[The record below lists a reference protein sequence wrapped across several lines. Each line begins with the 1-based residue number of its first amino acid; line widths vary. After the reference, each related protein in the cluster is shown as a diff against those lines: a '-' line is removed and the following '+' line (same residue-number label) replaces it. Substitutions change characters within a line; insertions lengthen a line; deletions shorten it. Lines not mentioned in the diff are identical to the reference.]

1 MINHTAMIWII
12 FILRNFRWV
21 WFSVF
26 MVCCLILYLIKVT
39 AIVSCLLCR
48 LYGFI
53 TVFERLQSA
62 ELTNLM
68 AVIRLMIIR
77 ITFMVVFIASVLV
90 RKTSLFTS
98 DGNNEEDLSD
108 LNECWEN
115 VIGNELYKLY
125 IFQVLLS
132 IGFNTVI
139 FEYLVTIVAK
149 TFKLVTYPLVI
160 AFISLFQFICSI
172 VRYRCEWS
180 WYHYQQLFLL
190 AWLVLLPSLISF
202 DLAQYWPDFLFEMD
216 EHCIFLST
224 SKGNCSI

>member
-1 MINHTAMIWII
+1 MEKFEQNRKK
-12 FILRNFRWV
+12 ILVRLWYVAF
-21 WFSVF
+21 
-26 MVCCLILYLIKVT
+26 LYLIKVT

-90 RKTSLFTS
+90 RKTSLFKS
-98 DGNNEEDLSD
+98 DDKSD
-108 LNECWEN
+108 QNSSDRDSESDECWEN
-115 VIGNELYKLY
+115 IIGNELYKLY
-125 IFQVLLS
+125 MFQVLLS

-149 TFKLVTYPLVI
+149 TFEYVKPHPQRI
-160 AFISLFQFICSI
+160 IKNPSPEFQNPRNFFIEVSVYTVSLK
-172 VRYRCEWS
+172 
-180 WYHYQQLFLL
+180 
-190 AWLVLLPSLISF
+190 SLH
-202 DLAQYWPDFLFEMD
+202 P
-216 EHCIFLST
+216 
-224 SKGNCSI
+224 K

>member
-1 MINHTAMIWII
+1 MFCVKLWYVA
-12 FILRNFRWV
+12 F
-21 WFSVF
+21 
-26 MVCCLILYLIKVT
+26 LYFIKVT

-90 RKTSLFTS
+90 RKTSLFKS
-98 DGNNEEDLSD
+98 DDKSD
-108 LNECWEN
+108 ENSSDRDSESDECWEN
-115 VIGNELYKLY
+115 IIGNELYKLY
-125 IFQVLLS
+125 MFQVLLS

-149 TFKLVTYPLVI
+149 TFEYVKPHPQRIIKNPSPEFQNPKVHMKIPSISATQLLYRS
-160 AFISLFQFICSI
+160 ISLYCFTEISEPK
-172 VRYRCEWS
+172 VGPKLWTT
-180 WYHYQQLFLL
+180 
-190 AWLVLLPSLISF
+190 SLYDI
-202 DLAQYWPDFLFEMD
+202 
-216 EHCIFLST
+216 
-224 SKGNCSI
+224 

>member
-1 MINHTAMIWII
+1 MIWII

-149 TFKLVTYPLVI
+149 TFKLVT
-160 AFISLFQFICSI
+160 
-172 VRYRCEWS
+172 
-180 WYHYQQLFLL
+180 
-190 AWLVLLPSLISF
+190 
-202 DLAQYWPDFLFEMD
+202 
-216 EHCIFLST
+216 
-224 SKGNCSI
+224 